1 MKKPGKAR
9 GQKQADEIFAIL
21 RKTYPKVRSALNFS
35 NPLELL
41 VATILSAQTTDKG
54 VNEVTAT
61 LFKKY
66 RTIDDYMNADPSEF
80 EQDIRPTGFYRNK
93 TRSVLGACKKIKQD
107 FGGKVPDTMNDLLS
121 LSGVARKTANVVL
134 GNAFGK
140 NEGITV
146 DRHVLRVAGRVGLT
160 SSDKPN
166 IVEQDL
172 MALTPQD
179 DWTNVSH
186 RLVILG
192 RNICT
197 ARKPKCEDCPLNKL
211 CPSAFKV

>member
-1 MKKPGKAR
+1 MSKATNAQIQQR
-9 GQKQADEIFAIL
+9 ATQIFTIL
-21 RKTYPKVRSALNFS
+21 RNKYPKVRSALNFS

-54 VNEVTAT
+54 VNEVTAS

-66 RTIDDYMNADPSEF
+66 KTVDDYVSAAPAEF
-80 EQDIRPTGFYRNK
+80 EKEIRPTGFYRNK

-107 FGGKVPDTMNDLLS
+107 FGGAVPDNMNDLLS
-121 LSGVARKTANVVL
+121 LPGVARKTANVVL

-146 DRHVLRVAGRVGLT
+146 DRHVLRVGARLALT
-160 SSDKPN
+160 TSDKPN

-172 MALTPQD
+172 MSLAPREE
-179 DWTNVSH
+179 WTNISH
-186 RLVILG
+186 RLVLLG

-197 ARKPKCEDCPLNKL
+197 ARKPKCAECPLNEL